1 MMDSITLSEK
11 SLLKKIQWRLV
22 IWLVIAFVL
31 FEAGFAVGTFY
42 VLENQLTYQNQK
54 TMEQLMLP
62 RIHEAIDLLQSDQQ
76 DQQSSPN
83 SDSTHDLNA
92 VWIVTKGGYVLRNG
106 ASPIA
111 NANAV
116 KHLVINERISAGHDK
131 NPHFD
136 TVTISG
142 VPLLVGVFPIFNEA
156 HFLGYLASVS
166 SLAEMTRT
174 LHELYLIDL
183 YLGLVG
189 LVAILLMTKVLS
201 GRALIPIRNAL
212 SRQRN
217 FVNDAAHELRTPLA
231 ILRGTLELAQG
242 EEDAQVIQE
251 SLQDGLYEV
260 DYLSSLVGNLS
271 TLARMESGIMEMD
284 VQTVDLREI
293 TQSVTQALLPMYEA
307 SHVTLTVEQLD
318 QAVLRGDPVRLRQL
332 LLILLE
338 NAMKYNVEN
347 GKVHVNLKSAR
358 QGWLLTI
365 EDTGLGISE
374 EDLPHIF
381 DRFFRSLKTA
391 SYQEGSGLGLAIA
404 AWIIDRH
411 KGRVTVQSKVGSG
424 TTFTVWFPQH

>member
-1 MMDSITLSEK
+1 MTDSITLSEK
-11 SLLKKIQWRLV
+11 KLLKKIQWRLV
-22 IWLVIAFVL
+22 VWLVIAFVL

-42 VLENQLTYQNQK
+42 VLKNQLAYQSRQN
-54 TMEQLMLP
+54 MEQLMLP
-62 RIHEAIDLLQSDQQ
+62 RIHEAIDLLQFEHRDR
-76 DQQSSPN
+76 QSLPN
-83 SDSTHDLNA
+83 NDSSHELTA
-92 VWIVTKGGYVLRNG
+92 VWIVTDDGRLLRTGSAPLVNG
-106 ASPIA
+106 A
-111 NANAV
+111 AV
-116 KHLVINERISAGHDK
+116 NQLVINQRTMVGRDK
-131 NPHFD
+131 YPHFSIA
-136 TVTISG
+136 TISG
-142 VPLLVGVFPIFNEA
+142 VPLLVGAFPIFKKS
-156 HFLGYLASVS
+156 HLLGYLASVS

-189 LVAILLMTKVLS
+189 LVAILIMTRVLS
-201 GRALIPIRNAL
+201 GRALIPIRKAL

-242 EEDAQVIQE
+242 EEELLVIQE
-251 SLQDGLYEV
+251 SLRDGLHEV
-260 DYLSSLVGNLS
+260 DYLSSLVSNLS
-271 TLARMESGIMEMD
+271 TLARMESGTMELD
-284 VQTVDLREI
+284 FQSVDLSEI
-293 TQSVTQALLPMYEA
+293 TQSVAQALLPMYET
-307 SHVTLTVEQLD
+307 SGITLVVERMD

-338 NAMKYNVEN
+338 NAMKYNLDN
-347 GKVHVNLKSAR
+347 GQVHVSLKPAR

-381 DRFFRSLKTA
+381 DRFFRSIKTA

-411 KGRVTVQSKVGSG
+411 KGRVTVHSKVGLG
-424 TTFTVWFPQH
+424 TTFNVWLPQH

>member
-42 VLENQLTYQNQK
+42 VLKNQLAYQNRQ

-92 VWIVTKGGYVLRNG
+92 VWIVTKDGQVLRSG

-111 NANAV
+111 DANLI
-116 KHLVINERISAGHDK
+116 KRLVIHERILAGHDK

-136 TVTISG
+136 TVTITG
-142 VPLLVGVFPIFNEA
+142 VPLLVGVFPIFNEV

-166 SLAEMTRT
+166 SLAEITKTM
-174 LHELYLIDL
+174 HELYLIDL

-189 LVAILLMTKVLS
+189 LVAILLMTRILS
-201 GRALIPIRNAL
+201 GRALVPIRNAL

-231 ILRGTLELAQG
+231 ILRGTLELAEG

-251 SLQDGLYEV
+251 SLQDGLHEV

-271 TLARMESGIMEMD
+271 TLARMESGTMEMD

-293 TQSVTQALLPMYEA
+293 TQSVTQAFLPMYEA

-347 GKVHVNLKSAR
+347 GQVRVSLKPAR

-381 DRFFRSLKTA
+381 DRFFRSIKTA

-411 KGRVTVQSKVGSG
+411 KGRVTVHSKVGLG